1 MTTMTSKHYSWFFLF
16 APFYFS
22 YTCNFTVYQ
31 FDHLDVSLTRL
42 TQFFPLVFNY
52 IYVYTDVF
60 FYLLSLLGRCSGSN
74 HMCEVAWDQTALV
87 IQNHQWPSLSD
98 RRY

>member
-22 YTCNFTVYQ
+22 YACNFTVYQ

-52 IYVYTDVF
+52 IY
-60 FYLLSLLGRCSGSN
+60 
-74 HMCEVAWDQTALV
+74 MCIQMYFLFIV
-87 IQNHQWPSLSD
+87 IVG
-98 RRY
+98 